1 MKKRFFQISLL
12 LIIIELMLISPLMEV
27 FGTEYPSAGNYERT
41 YTFEVQYGYYRFSH
55 KLYTSMPPSLYDYY
69 HSKSHVIRGDSDYAK
84 FVTPGVFKSIAENIQ
99 NVTGTLP
106 YSEEQF
112 ANAVLMLTRQVSYV
126 KSDVKYPV
134 ETILDNS
141 GDCDLLSLL
150 AASIMKAGGLDV
162 VLLYYKGLSPSHMNI
177 GVYLPYTPVYRTW
190 WLAPAGFEYNNKT
203 YWMAE
208 CTSLGAWKVG
218 DRPDLLAGAKP
229 QIISLENCEETSPAH
244 VASSLDWSL
253 ASSAISI
260 TMSPEN
266 ASTEDSGRNLTISG
280 SISPA
285 YAGKS
290 VVIYVSKDGSSSNT
304 FRTTSTGEF
313 GNYSFTWNFT
323 STGAYFIRT
332 SVSGFSNYSSS
343 DSEKLAIFTGFY
355 HPPVPAEADYYWS
368 AWSNDALARA
378 NAAPLY
384 AFSVIQRSKD
394 FLQSNLTGTG
404 VSLSGEFMVL
414 RKEQE
419 ATTLENEQTITI
431 PGYTQSVRLPRSRRY
446 AAVYIPE
453 QVITASTEQPANS
466 WFGFILENKDEGNY
480 TANVKVLSDAD
491 AAELTTQLA
500 GDNAAFMNVSMS
512 ARENMW
518 YKVTAKIFESEKTAE
533 LYDANG
539 TLLQNITD
547 AGSVLSS
554 ASESGV
560 LVAYDPDAVVVF
572 KNLKAETLSQPA
584 PPADADQTPAGD
596 ELEQLAPCI
605 GLTVLLAVAVAAVTY
620 IKERKRVTFTQTLSS

>member
-1 MKKRFFQISLL
+1 MGKRFFQISLL
-12 LIIIELMLISPLMEV
+12 LIILGLMLVSPLMEV
-27 FGTEYPSAGNYERT
+27 FGAESPSASNYERA

-55 KLYTSMPPSLYDYY
+55 KLYVSTPSSLYDYY
-69 HSKSHVIRGDSDYAK
+69 HSKSHVIRSDSDYAK
-84 FVTPGVFKSIAENIQ
+84 FVTPDVFKSIAENIQ

-112 ANAVLMLTRQVSYV
+112 ANAVLKLTRQVSYV

-134 ETILDNS
+134 ETMLDNS

-177 GVYLPYTPVYRTW
+177 GVYLPYTPIYRTW

-208 CTSLGAWKVG
+208 CTSLGEWKVG

-229 QIISLENCEETSPAH
+229 QIISLENCEESSPAH
-244 VASSLDWSL
+244 VASSFDGPL
-253 ASSAISI
+253 APSAISI
-260 TMSPEN
+260 TMSSEN
-266 ASTEDSGRNLTISG
+266 ASAEDSGRNLTISG

-290 VVIYVSKDGSSSNT
+290 VVMYISKDGSSYNT
-304 FRTTSTGEF
+304 FRTTSTDEF

-323 STGAYFIRT
+323 STGAYYVRT

-343 DSEKLAIFTGFY
+343 DSEKLAVFTGFY
-355 HPPVPAEADYYWS
+355 QPPVPTEAEYYWS
-368 AWSNDALARA
+368 AWSNDALVRA

-384 AFSVIQRSKD
+384 ALSVTQQSKELLQR
-394 FLQSNLTGTG
+394 NLTGTN
-404 VSLSGEFMVL
+404 VLLSGEFIVL
-414 RKEQE
+414 QNKQN
-419 ATTLENEQTITI
+419 ATTQENEQTITL
-431 PGYTQSVRLPRSRRY
+431 QQNRRY
-446 AAVYIPE
+446 AAVQISE
-453 QVITASTEQPANS
+453 QALTVPSEQSTNN
-466 WFGFILENKDEGNY
+466 WFGFILQNNSEGNY
-480 TANVKVLSDAD
+480 TASVKVLNSGASTR
-491 AAELTTQLA
+491 LTTQLA
-500 GDNAAFMNVSMS
+500 ENSKTLMNASIS
-512 ARENMW
+512 TRENTW
-518 YKVTAKIFESEKTAE
+518 YKVAAKISEGGKTAE

-547 AGSVLSS
+547 AGSVLDSV
-554 ASESGV
+554 SESGV

-572 KNLKAETLSQPA
+572 KNLKAETLSQAA
-584 PPADADQTPAGD
+584 PPVDAGQTPAGD

-620 IKERKRVTFTQTLSS
+620 IKERKRVTFTQT

>member
-1 MKKRFFQISLL
+1 MKKRLFWPSLVLVIFGL
-12 LIIIELMLISPLMEV
+12 LLISPLMEV
-27 FGTEYPSAGNYERT
+27 FGTEYSSASNYERA

-55 KLYTSMPPSLYDYY
+55 KLYMSMPPSLYDYY
-69 HSKSHVIRGDSDYAK
+69 YSKSHVIRGDSDYAK

-162 VLLYYKGLSPSHMNI
+162 VLLYYKGISPSHMNI
-177 GVYLPYTPVYRTW
+177 GVYLPYEPVYRTW
-190 WLAPAGFEYNNKT
+190 WLAPAGFKYNNKT

-208 CTSLGAWKVG
+208 CTSLGEWKVG

-229 QIISLENCEETSPAH
+229 QIISLENCEEISPAH
-244 VASSLDWSL
+244 VASSLDGPL
-253 ASSAISI
+253 TPSAISI

-266 ASTEDSGRNLTISG
+266 SSTEDNGRNLTISG

-290 VVIYVSKDGSSSNT
+290 IVMYVSQDASSYDT
-304 FRTTSTGEF
+304 FRTTSTDEF

-323 STGAYFIRT
+323 STGAYYIRT

-355 HPPVPAEADYYWS
+355 RPAVPS
-368 AWSNDALARA
+368 TWSNDALARA

-384 AFSVIQRSKD
+384 GFSLIQRSKD
-394 FLQSNLTGTG
+394 FLQNNLTGTG
-404 VSLSGEFMVL
+404 VLLSGEFMVL

-431 PGYTQSVRLPRSRRY
+431 PGYTQSIRLPRSRRY
-446 AAVYIPE
+446 AAVYVPE
-453 QVITASTEQPANS
+453 QVITVPTEQPANS

-480 TANVKVLSDAD
+480 TANVRVLSDAD
-491 AAELTTQLA
+491 AARLTTQLA
-500 GDNAAFMNVSMS
+500 ENNSAFMNVSMS

-554 ASESGV
+554 VSESGV
-560 LVAYDPDAVVVF
+560 LVAYDPNAVVVF

-584 PPADADQTPAGD
+584 PPVDADQTPAGD

-620 IKERKRVTFTQTLSS
+620 IKERKRVTFT